1 MVWWDIGRDNHVAMV
16 GIVRIEDVSPENAA
30 AHHAGVLV
38 GRQVQKSESQLD
50 IAHLS
55 SDAVAA
61 DGGCLGAG
69 MQDGLHV
76 LRTEDDDA
84 HIDRNDNLVRPGIDS
99 AAGRDDLGVLVVRPH
114 TYRVKPC
121 HHSNGVS

>member
-61 DGGCLGAG
+61 DGVG
-69 MQDGLHV
+69 MKDGLHI

-84 HIDRNDNLVRPGIDS
+84 HIDRNDKLVGPGIDS
-99 AAGRDDLGVLVVRPH
+99 AAGRNDIDVLVVRPYTSH
-114 TYRVKPC
+114 VDPC